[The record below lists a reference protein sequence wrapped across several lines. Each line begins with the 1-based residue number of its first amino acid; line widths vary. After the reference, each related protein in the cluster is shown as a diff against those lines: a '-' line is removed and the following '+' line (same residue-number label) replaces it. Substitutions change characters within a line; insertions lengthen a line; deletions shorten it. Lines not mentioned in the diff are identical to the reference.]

1 MQPKL
6 IICSLIACGLI
17 IVISRNFRTDSH
29 PSEPTKESPPAEKTY
44 DYITLPS
51 APEQPNS
58 PTLGDQILASYGG
71 SNSTLEQD
79 ITLFRNYLSNVFIL
93 VKQRDPRHYS
103 TNQDLAEFLLG
114 KRGQQEAYLSSAT
127 PVLSSNNELI
137 DRHGSPLI
145 IHPLSRDQ
153 IEIRSAGPD
162 KIPYNEDDVVR

>member
-1 MQPKL
+1 MQTKL
-6 IICSLIACGLI
+6 IISSLVACGLI
-17 IVISRNFRTDSH
+17 IVISRNFKAGSH
-29 PSEPTKESPPAEKTY
+29 PSEPAEKSPPAEKTY

-51 APEQPNS
+51 APEPPNS
-58 PTLGDQILASYGG
+58 PTLGDQILAPYG
-71 SNSTLEQD
+71 SSKSTLEDD

-114 KRGQQEAYLSSAT
+114 KRGQLEPYLSSST
-127 PVLSSNNELI
+127 PVLSPSNELI

-162 KIPYNEDDVVR
+162 KIPYTKDDVVR